1 MQSIDTVKHRKKS
14 WVIES
19 VGSPNV
25 WSRQGEKFHFLFQTR
40 TPFTMSTPS
49 MPSITTAHTQL
60 EPLLDESKRRLC
72 LFPLEHADMWEWYK
86 RLMSTFWLPEDIT
99 LDQDV
104 IDYNEKLTDDERYYL
119 DNILGFFSSADCIVN
134 LNLLSTFSVEITS
147 VEAACF
153 LTAQAAQEN
162 VHAEVYSL
170 FIDRLVRDE
179 KRKDELF
186 NALEKCPAIAQK
198 AKWALKWS
206 TPELSLATRLVAW
219 SVIEGLLFAASFAAI
234 AFFKTRGLLP
244 GLATANE
251 YISRDES
258 LHCSFAAECLYKD
271 HIVNKLPKE
280 QVWAIVSEAVDI
292 EDVFVTESLPV
303 RLIGMSADDMKKYVR
318 FCANR
323 LMGSLGVPPLYSD
336 QEATCPWDWV
346 QLIST
351 GGSTNFFEK
360 KVADY
365 AKSSLQKHPLD
376 FDTEVEE
383 DF

>member
-1 MQSIDTVKHRKKS
+1 MA
-14 WVIES
+14 
-19 VGSPNV
+19 
-25 WSRQGEKFHFLFQTR
+25 
-40 TPFTMSTPS
+40 TPPS
-49 MPSITTAHTQL
+49 EA
-60 EPLLDESKRRLC
+60 EPLLDETKRRLC

-104 IDYNEKLTDDERYYL
+104 VDYETKLTKDEKYYL
-119 DNILGFFSSADCIVN
+119 DNILGFFASADCIVN

-186 NALEKCPAIAQK
+186 NALEKCPAIARK
-198 AKWALKWS
+198 ATWALKWS
-206 TPELSLATRLVAW
+206 KPELSLATRLVAW
-219 SVIEGLLFAASFAAI
+219 SVVEGLLFAASFAAI

-280 QVWAIVSEAVDI
+280 RVWEIIGEAVEI
-292 EDVFVTESLPV
+292 EDEFVTSSLPV
-303 RLIGMSADDMKKYVR
+303 RLIGMCADDMKKYVR

-323 LMGSLGVPPLYSD
+323 LMGSLGVPPLYSKL
-336 QEATCPWDWV
+336 EATCPWDWV

-351 GGSTNFFEK
+351 GGTTNFFEK

-365 AKSSLQKHPLD
+365 AKSSLRKQTLEFGASAVD
-376 FDTEVEE
+376 F
-383 DF
+383 

>member
-1 MQSIDTVKHRKKS
+1 
-14 WVIES
+14 
-19 VGSPNV
+19 
-25 WSRQGEKFHFLFQTR
+25 
-40 TPFTMSTPS
+40 MSTAEQSPATS
-49 MPSITTAHTQL
+49 MVHP

-86 RLMSTFWLPEDIT
+86 KLMSTFWLPEDIS
-99 LDQDV
+99 LDQDAV
-104 IDYNEKLTDDERYYL
+104 DYETKLTDDERYYL
-119 DNILGFFSSADCIVN
+119 DNILGFFASADCIVN

-170 FIDRLVRDE
+170 FIDRLIKDNT
-179 KRKDELF
+179 RKADLF
-186 NALEKCPAIAQK
+186 DALEKCPAIARK

-206 TPELSLATRLVAW
+206 EPELPLSTRLVAW
-219 SVIEGLLFAASFAAI
+219 SVVEGPLFAASFAAI

-280 QVWAIVSEAVDI
+280 RVWEIIGEAVEI
-292 EDVFVTESLPV
+292 EDEFVTESLPV
-303 RLIGMSADDMKKYVR
+303 RLIGMSAEDMKKYVR

-323 LMGSLGVPPLYSD
+323 LMGSLGVPPLYSK

-365 AKSSLQKHPLD
+365 AKSSLRKQTLEFNVGEEVD
-376 FDTEVEE
+376 F
-383 DF
+383 